1 MTPETYYMGWIGA
14 YLLCGVGF
22 YIGAS
27 RLLSRKI
34 KRKTAQRVALL
45 SSVVLVF
52 AGLFMATRMYIRIQE
67 VFYYASPV

>member
-1 MTPETYYMGWIGA
+1 MIPETYCLVWAAVYVISGI
-14 YLLCGVGF
+14 GF

-34 KRKTAQRVALL
+34 KKTTAKRVALL

-52 AGLFMATRMYIRIQE
+52 AGLFMATRLYIRIQE
-67 VFYYASPV
+67 ALYATSV